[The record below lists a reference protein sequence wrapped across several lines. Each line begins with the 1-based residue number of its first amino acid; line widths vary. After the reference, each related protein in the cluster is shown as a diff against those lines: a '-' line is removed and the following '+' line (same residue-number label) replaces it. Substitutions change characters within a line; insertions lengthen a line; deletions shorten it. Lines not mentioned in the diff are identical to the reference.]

1 MGNLLQRHFSPNCV
15 VVIVGGGGG
24 RSIYTSI
31 YLSICCLLDRH
42 RCRTA
47 TDGNR
52 AICYIRASD
61 DDDST
66 NTFFAVASLRLI
78 DILKAFVAAA

>member
-1 MGNLLQRHFSPNCV
+1 MGNFLQRHISPNCV
-15 VVIVGGGGG
+15 AVVVVVSTHPSTYHLSAAC
-24 RSIYTSI
+24 SI
-31 YLSICCLLDRH
+31 DAAA
-42 RCRTA
+42 A
-47 TDGNR
+47 TDDGNR

-66 NTFFAVASLRLI
+66 NTFFALASLRLI